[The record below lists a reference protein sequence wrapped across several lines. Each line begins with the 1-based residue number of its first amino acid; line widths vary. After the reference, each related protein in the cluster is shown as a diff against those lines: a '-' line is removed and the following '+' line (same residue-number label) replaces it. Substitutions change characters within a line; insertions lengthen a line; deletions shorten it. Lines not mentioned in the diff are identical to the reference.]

1 MQARGATRH
10 NESAWGGD
18 VERRE
23 EPCLSMESESE
34 SESESE
40 LEVAWSWD
48 VELDGA
54 KIGWSQRWRT
64 IWRWMEQDEGLIGG
78 DVKLEMK

>member
-1 MQARGATRH
+1 
-10 NESAWGGD
+10 
-18 VERRE
+18 
-23 EPCLSMESESE
+23 MESELE
-34 SESESE
+34 LESE

-64 IWRWMEQDEGLIGG
+64 IWRWVVQDEGWIGG
-78 DVKLEMK
+78 DVKLEMN